1 MPAADRGRVVVQ
13 RQSAARTAALDLALT
28 RLALRNL
35 LANALAFSAAM
46 PATARGAAAQAARP
60 VILHLADSE
69 DPLGLTID
77 VIDQGTGIDPKV
89 LPRLFERGVHG
100 QRSGDHASHGLGLY
114 IARRALELQGGSV
127 HLLRTGPEGTA
138 MRLLLS
144 QSDD

>member
-1 MPAADRGRVVVQ
+1 VVQ

-35 LANALAFSAAM
+35 LANALAYSAA
-46 PATARGAAAQAARP
+46 PSATPRSAGGTPGKP

-77 VIDQGTGIDPKV
+77 VIDQGAGIDPKV

-100 QRSGDHASHGLGLY
+100 EKPGDHASHGLGLY

-127 HLLRTGPEGTA
+127 YLLRTGPEGTA